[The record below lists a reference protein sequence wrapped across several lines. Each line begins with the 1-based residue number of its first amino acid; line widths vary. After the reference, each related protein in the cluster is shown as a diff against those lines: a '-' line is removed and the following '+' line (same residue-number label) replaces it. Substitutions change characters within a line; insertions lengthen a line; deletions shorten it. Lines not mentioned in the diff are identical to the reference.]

1 MTDAMD
7 MTGTRCLVTGAA
19 GFIGSHLV
27 ERLLARGA
35 AVTGVDCFTDY
46 YDPAIKR
53 ANLAAALKHAAFRL
67 IEADLA
73 RADLKPYVAGVE
85 LVFHLAAQ
93 AGVRASWGDS
103 FSLYTERN
111 VLATQRILD
120 AIARDPRPEKPRI
133 VFASSSSVYGDAETL
148 PTTEAAPRLP
158 ISPYGATKSL
168 CEDLLRVYGRDFGV
182 LWTALRYFT
191 VYGPRQRP
199 DMAFQRL
206 LLLARDGGEF
216 TVFGDGGQKR
226 DVTYV
231 LDAADATIAAGLKDG
246 AVREVFNIGG
256 GRMLVLRDVLEYVR
270 SFAGPD
276 FKLTYAPFQPGDAR
290 DTGAS
295 IEKAQR
301 VLGYAPS
308 VSWKEGLD
316 AQRKALS

>member
-1 MTDAMD
+1 MTAAKDIKGM
-7 MTGTRCLVTGAA
+7 RCLVTGAA

-27 ERLLARGA
+27 ERLLALGA

-53 ANLAAALKHAAFRL
+53 ANLADAIKSPAFRL
-67 IEADLA
+67 VEADLA
-73 RADLKPYVAGVE
+73 RADLKPLVAPVDI
-85 LVFHLAAQ
+85 VFHLAAQ
-93 AGVRASWGDS
+93 AGVRASWGES

-120 AIARDPRPEKPRI
+120 AIARVELAEKPRI
-133 VFASSSSVYGDAETL
+133 IFASSSSVYGDAETL
-148 PTTEAAPRLP
+148 PTAESTPRLP

-168 CEDLLRVYGRDFGV
+168 CEDLLRVYGKDFGV
-182 LWTALRYFT
+182 SWTALRYFT

-199 DMAFQRL
+199 DMAFQKL
-206 LLLARDGGEF
+206 LLLARNGGEF
-216 TVFGDGGQKR
+216 TVFGDGSQKR

-231 LDAADATIAAGLKDG
+231 LDAVEATIAAGVTPG

-256 GRMLVLRDVLEYVR
+256 GRMLVFRDVLEYVR
-270 SFAGPD
+270 SFAGSG
-276 FKLTYAPFQPGDAR
+276 FKLTYAGFQPGDAR

-316 AQRKALS
+316 AQREALK